1 MNARRAVPLWFLL
14 PNLLGFLTFTAGPI
28 VFSALSSFTNW
39 NIQRPGQ
46 TSFIGLGNYAELLGD
61 PKFWL
66 SFINTLYFML
76 GIPVSIGISLWI
88 AILLNRKMRGNGA
101 IKALLFLPSVTSGV
115 AIMILWKQLYNP
127 DFGPVNQVIEQVGGW
142 LGLHLHGPQWLQS
155 TGNLASL
162 DIEKVGVDGKQF
174 GLGARDALN
183 FMGLWGAIGGSNMLL
198 YLAGLTNVPEELLEA
213 AQVDGASKWD
223 CFRKITWPQLAPTTF
238 FISVMSINGGLQG
251 GFETARVMTNG
262 GPSGTTTTA
271 AYYIYNQ
278 AFSEFRLGYASSVS
292 WILFGIIFLIT
303 LLNWKFGNKED
314 SLV

>member
-1 MNARRAVPLWFLL
+1 
-14 PNLLGFLTFTAGPI
+14 
-28 VFSALSSFTNW
+28 
-39 NIQRPGQ
+39 
-46 TSFIGLGNYAELLGD
+46 
-61 PKFWL
+61 
-66 SFINTLYFML
+66 
-76 GIPVSIGISLWI
+76 
-88 AILLNRKMRGNGA
+88 
-101 IKALLFLPSVTSGV
+101 
-115 AIMILWKQLYNP
+115 
-127 DFGPVNQVIEQVGGW
+127 
-142 LGLHLHGPQWLQS
+142 
-155 TGNLASL
+155 
-162 DIEKVGVDGKQF
+162 
-174 GLGARDALN
+174 
-183 FMGLWGAIGGSNMLL
+183 MLL

-238 FISVMSINGGLQG
+238 FISVMSIIGGLQG